1 LNTEFDFLVEI
12 AGVVQAK
19 TEELD
24 SDSLIAQGLLQTLIS
39 DLPCKTSL
47 VKPEA

>member
-1 LNTEFDFLVEI
+1 VDLLVEM
-12 AGVVQAK
+12 AGVVHVK
-19 TEELD
+19 TEESD

-47 VKPEA
+47 VRPEA